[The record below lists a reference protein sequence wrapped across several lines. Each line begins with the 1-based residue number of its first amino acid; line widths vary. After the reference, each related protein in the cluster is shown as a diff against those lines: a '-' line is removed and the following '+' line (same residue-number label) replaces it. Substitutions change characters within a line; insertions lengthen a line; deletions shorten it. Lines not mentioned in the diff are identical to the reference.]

1 MRALL
6 GGVSVGVDGFGETTR
21 DDGGAEAGLEHAA
34 DLVSMSPS
42 KYVP

>member
-6 GGVSVGVDGFGETTR
+6 GGVSVGVDRLGEATG
-21 DDGGAEAGLEHAA
+21 DDGRAEAGLEHAA
-34 DLVSMSPS
+34 DLVSMSHS